1 MGHSSIGYGV
11 PSFRVWCSS
20 ACMFFPINS
29 AGSSYPRMRAAEGF
43 EKRQVPSESQP
54 QIASEA
60 ESSIRRIRSS
70 LFSRMSSACMRI
82 MLPSES
88 DIVKCGSSG
97 PEKRRNAVTY
107 RHQSLHPW
115 HFIPMYNFVSCSIS
129 ILISNLLHQSVQSDG

>member
-20 ACMFFPINS
+20 ACMFFPTNS

-43 EKRQVPSESQP
+43 EKIQVPSESQP

-70 LFSRMSSACMRI
+70 LSSRMSSAFTRI
-82 MLPSES
+82 ELSLES
-88 DIVKCGSSG
+88 GIVNYGSSG
-97 PEKRRNAVTY
+97 LGKEETLSLAEIRLRDYSFCQGSRISLY
-107 RHQSLHPW
+107 R
-115 HFIPMYNFVSCSIS
+115 
-129 ILISNLLHQSVQSDG
+129 

>member
-20 ACMFFPINS
+20 ACIFFPSNS

-60 ESSIRRIRSS
+60 ESSIRRFSSS
-70 LFSRMSSACMRI
+70 LLSRMSSASTRNV
-82 MLPSES
+82 LSSENGMV
-88 DIVKCGSSG
+88 DLGK
-97 PEKRRNAVTY
+97 RNAV
-107 RHQSLHPW
+107 SPW
-115 HFIPMYNFVSCSIS
+115 DQTVDSMLAGS
-129 ILISNLLHQSVQSDG
+129 ILDITILG

>member
-20 ACMFFPINS
+20 ACMFFPVNS
-29 AGSSYPRMRAAEGF
+29 AGSSYPRMRAADGF

-70 LFSRMSSACMRI
+70 LSRRMSSASIRFE
-82 MLPSES
+82 LSSES
-88 DIVKCGSSG
+88 DIGEYGSSG
-97 PEKRRNAVTY
+97 LGQET
-107 RHQSLHPW
+107 QSLAEIRLVDYASAKHLGY
-115 HFIPMYNFVSCSIS
+115 HYI
-129 ILISNLLHQSVQSDG
+129 G

>member
-20 ACMFFPINS
+20 ACMFFPSNS
-29 AGSSYPRMRAAEGF
+29 AGSSYPRMRDAEGL

-70 LFSRMSSACMRI
+70 LLSRMSSACIRME
-82 MLPSES
+82 LSSES
-88 DIVKCGSSG
+88 AIVKMWLLRARKKKKHRYLPGSEF
-97 PEKRRNAVTY
+97 PPVAF
-107 RHQSLHPW
+107 H
-115 HFIPMYNFVSCSIS
+115 
-129 ILISNLLHQSVQSDG
+129 SDLQF